1 MVIQTGVFTER
12 LFSKVLNGLG
22 YHNLAANYKTNTLR
36 QLLRKFD
43 SNRLDWLDVNYGTN
57 ISATQITDYAFGVDY
72 LINVEPTN
80 QRIGLDFTING
91 SAIERKLD
99 KIVRNKH
106 LWSKLDIDIM
116 IVVHFQLPV
125 GEDQGLL
132 FYDLE
137 DCEDQLLDAV
147 FSSIES
153 KQLVVATTVKVNRK

>member
-1 MVIQTGVFTER
+1 MVIQAGVFTER

-22 YHNLAANYKTNTLR
+22 YQNLASNYKVGA
-36 QLLRKFD
+36 LRKLLSKVD
-43 SNRLDWLDVNYGTN
+43 PNRLIWLDTNYGTD
-57 ISATQITDYAFGVDY
+57 ISSTQIVDYAFGVDY
-72 LINVEPTN
+72 LINVQPTN

-91 SAIERKLD
+91 SAIERKID

-106 LWSKLDIDIM
+106 LWSKLDIDLM

-137 DCEDQLLDAV
+137 DCEDQLLDII